1 LPKPIIFSAKAAAA
15 GRGTGADF
23 DGYGAPTLSIASIKT
38 DHWSGLGDK
47 TRLVFPV
54 FPARRLH
61 PLRWKS
67 FLSRG
72 IVPLAFNQELEMSI
86 AATMSDTRTAGSK
99 MRSIV
104 FASSVGT
111 IIEWYDFL
119 IYATAAAL
127 VFNKAFFP
135 TIDPLAGT
143 LAALGTYAVGFLA
156 RPLGGALFGHFGDR
170 LGRKS
175 MLVLTMFIMGL
186 STFCIGLLP
195 NYASIGVLAPILLI
209 LLRIIQGIGLGGEWG
224 GASLMVIEHSPADKR
239 GFYGSFVQIGFPIGL
254 VLATLVFA
262 LATKL
267 PEADFQ
273 AWGWRIPFL
282 ASIVLLALGTF
293 IRSRV
298 PETPV
303 FERMKATDS
312 FSKNPV
318 GEAVSKNFKTFL
330 IAVGLKLSEVSWVYM
345 LTVFVVVYAT
355 TKLALPKQLLLDA
368 VMYAAL
374 FELIALPMFGWLSD
388 KIGRRPFF
396 ILGAIFTMAFAFPL
410 FWMLETKSVAMVTIA
425 IIIAMN
431 FGHGMMFGLES
442 TYFPELFGPR
452 VRYSGASFGFQVA
465 AAIGGGFSPII
476 ATALVGYFGGTTG
489 VSVMMIGIALLTLW
503 AALAARET
511 KDEAL
516 IG

>member
-1 LPKPIIFSAKAAAA
+1 
-15 GRGTGADF
+15 
-23 DGYGAPTLSIASIKT
+23 
-38 DHWSGLGDK
+38 
-47 TRLVFPV
+47 
-54 FPARRLH
+54 
-61 PLRWKS
+61 
-67 FLSRG
+67 
-72 IVPLAFNQELEMSI
+72 MSI

-209 LLRIIQGIGLGGEWG
+209 LLRIVQGIGLGGEWG
-224 GASLMVIEHSPADKR
+224 GASLMVIEHSPPGKR
-239 GFYGSFVQIGFPIGL
+239 GFYGL
-254 VLATLVFA
+254 VLASLVFA

-273 AWGWRIPFL
+273 SWGWRIPFL
-282 ASIVLLALGTF
+282 ASIVLLGLGTF

-318 GEAVSKNFKTFL
+318 GEVVGKNFKTFL

-355 TKLALPKQLLLDA
+355 TTLALPKQMLLDA

-374 FELIALPMFGWLSD
+374 FELITLPIFGWLSD

-396 ILGAIFTMAFAFPL
+396 IMGAIFTIAFAFPL
-410 FWMLETKSVAMVTIA
+410 FWMLETKSVAMVTMA
-425 IIIAMN
+425 IIVAMN

-476 ATALVGYFGGTTG
+476 ATALVGYFGGTAG
-489 VSVMMIGIALLTLW
+489 VSVMMIGIALITLW
-503 AALAARET
+503 AALVARET

>member
-1 LPKPIIFSAKAAAA
+1 
-15 GRGTGADF
+15 
-23 DGYGAPTLSIASIKT
+23 
-38 DHWSGLGDK
+38 
-47 TRLVFPV
+47 
-54 FPARRLH
+54 
-61 PLRWKS
+61 
-67 FLSRG
+67 
-72 IVPLAFNQELEMSI
+72 
-86 AATMSDTRTAGSK
+86 
-99 MRSIV
+99 
-104 FASSVGT
+104 
-111 IIEWYDFL
+111 
-119 IYATAAAL
+119 
-127 VFNKAFFP
+127 
-135 TIDPLAGT
+135 
-143 LAALGTYAVGFLA
+143 
-156 RPLGGALFGHFGDR
+156 
-170 LGRKS
+170 
-175 MLVLTMFIMGL
+175 
-186 STFCIGLLP
+186 
-195 NYASIGVLAPILLI
+195 
-209 LLRIIQGIGLGGEWG
+209 LRIVQGIGLGGEWG

-303 FERMKATDS
+303 FERMRATES

-318 GEAVSKNFKTFL
+318 GEAVGKNFKTFL

-374 FELIALPMFGWLSD
+374 FELITLPLFGWLSD
-388 KIGRRPFF
+388 KIGRRPLF
-396 ILGAIFTMAFAFPL
+396 ILGAIFTVAFAFPL
-410 FWMLETKSVAMVTIA
+410 FWMLETKSVAMVTTA

-476 ATALVGYFGGTTG
+476 ATALVGYFGGTAG
-489 VSVMMIGIALLTLW
+489 VSVMMIGIALITLW